1 MNIRVHA
8 LCTDMLV
15 WKLEDIFGCLSSGS
29 ILFFFLHLRQCLS
42 QVLKKKSNWRV
53 PGLHLCSGDVV
64 LHRITVA

>member
-29 ILFFFLHLRQCLS
+29 ILFFFSPLET
-42 QVLKKKSNWRV
+42 V
-53 PGLHLCSGDVV
+53 PLTGFEKEE
-64 LHRITVA
+64 